1 LKNRP
6 TFVEIPAHKVI
17 LAARCAYF
25 QKKFGG
31 EWLDGQANVANFEE
45 FSENPMREILKY
57 IYCGK
62 LKVDISTV
70 MGVLKIASYLG
81 LERLKSDCKKHLLSG
96 YLNAFDLCILYC
108 EVRDE
113 EQDFDDM
120 RQFLSSIIPEKVD
133 TEILC
138 RVIKEIWV

>member
-1 LKNRP
+1 
-6 TFVEIPAHKVI
+6 
-17 LAARCAYF
+17 
-25 QKKFGG
+25 
-31 EWLDGQANVANFEE
+31 
-45 FSENPMREILKY
+45 MREILKY

-108 EVRDE
+108 EVRE
-113 EQDFDDM
+113 EDQDFDDM

-133 TEILC
+133 SEILC
-138 RVIKEIWV
+138 RVIKEIWVQPSPVS